1 MNFFTIIHWK
11 RNGNE
16 IQALIFWYKL
26 SMIRSLVLEG
36 RISKSGILRSE
47 VSRYTQ
53 GVSTIT
59 ILIKLFSEIFLV
71 FWKPILSNLFT
82 LINNR
87 PHSKKC
93 IFIFNWNFYTSR
105 YIIYLLTFCFFFG
118 IKSLTGTTRWGNL
131 AKRIPILAESL
142 RILFYWTSVG
152 KLSFWTSKYQLLIKG
167 YFLLRWY
174 FL

>member
-26 SMIRSLVLEG
+26 SMIRSLVLAG

-105 YIIYLLTFCFFFG
+105 YIIYLLTFCFFFWYQ
-118 IKSLTGTTRWGNL
+118 ISYRNYQMRKSGKKNSNFGRKPQNFVLLNIGWETELLNQQ
-131 AKRIPILAESL
+131 I
-142 RILFYWTSVG
+142 SVAD
-152 KLSFWTSKYQLLIKG
+152 
-167 YFLLRWY
+167 
-174 FL
+174 